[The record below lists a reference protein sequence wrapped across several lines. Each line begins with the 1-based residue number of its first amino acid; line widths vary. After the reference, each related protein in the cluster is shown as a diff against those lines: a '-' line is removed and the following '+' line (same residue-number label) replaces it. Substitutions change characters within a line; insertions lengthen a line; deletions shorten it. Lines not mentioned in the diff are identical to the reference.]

1 MKAVCEEYS
10 MSTPQLVTFVQ
21 DGTAKRLGTAEFSN
35 AMNALCNEHG
45 MSTAQLVTFMSSNS
59 VAKRLGTAE
68 FDDALKALCNEYGM
82 STAQLVSFCRHN
94 SAAKRLGTAEFDNA
108 LKVLCDEYS
117 MSTEQLVT
125 FMSNPV
131 AARLGT
137 TEFDEAIRI
146 LLGEHGM
153 STAQLATMMSGS
165 LAARLGDEQYMSAM
179 CKVIDCTGLACSV
192 TLFSRDAF
200 ASRID
205 SVVDD
210 FCALV
215 EHCQL
220 NVLDADEV
228 SSMLGNGKL
237 NSVIPQLWQRL
248 SSVHGDALQDAMAE
262 YTGTYAHKSQKAK
275 ELMML

>member
-1 MKAVCEEYS
+1 MGTEQLATM
-10 MSTPQLVTFVQ
+10 MS
-21 DGTAKRLGTAEFSN
+21 G
-35 AMNALCNEHG
+35 
-45 MSTAQLVTFMSSNS
+45 S

-68 FDDALKALCNEYGM
+68 FDDA
-82 STAQLVSFCRHN
+82 VR
-94 SAAKRLGTAEFDNA
+94 
-108 LKVLCDEYS
+108 VLLSEHG

-137 TEFDEAIRI
+137 ADFDDAVRV
-146 LLGEHGM
+146 LLREHGM
-153 STAQLATMMSGS
+153 STAQLVTTMSGS
-165 LAARLGDEQYMSAM
+165 FAARLGDEQFMSAM
-179 CKVIDCTGLACSV
+179 SKVIDCTDLACSV
-192 TLFSRDAF
+192 KLFSRDTF

-220 NVLDADEV
+220 NGSNADEV
-228 SSMLGNGKL
+228 ATMLGQGKL
-237 NSVIPQLWQRL
+237 NSVISQLWQRL

-262 YTGTYAHKSQKAK
+262 YTGSHAHKSKKAK